1 MPDLKTVKMDA
12 VLTPKT
18 DDRGRELDEAQQR
31 KRQIQVHFNPETLEL
46 TLTNT
51 VQKGRRRRPAQ
62 KVTESTAKL
71 SMDLIFDTTMTGEDV
86 RIKTYKVAQMM
97 DPTQTRTTRDGL
109 RCERKV
115 PPVVIFEWG
124 TIKFE
129 GYIDSYKESID
140 FFSYE
145 GIPLRATISLSLT
158 QQECTFKP
166 TTGVDYDQSGVLEQ
180 PSFGKASQD
189 AGDGGTQTPDPNG
202 QTKKM
207 ATNETVTQAAQ
218 AAGDPSAARRLGIQN
233 GIENLRRPDVEE
245 IAISGD
251 LIRNAA
257 GFSTGISA
265 GVSFSA
271 GVGAP
276 GALITQKAALSTT
289 TGSAFANLHLQ
300 AGSQVLRPR
309 TKLSLDTDT
318 LPGANI
324 GIGKETSFGIGG
336 EVTGGGGTSV
346 SADVGV
352 KSDFEAGIIF
362 EE

>member
-1 MPDLKTVKMDA
+1 MPDLKTDA

-18 DDRGRELDEAQQR
+18 NARGRELSEAQQR
-31 KRQIQVHFNPETLEL
+31 RRQVQVHFNPETLEL

-51 VQKGRRRRPAQ
+51 LQKGRRRRPAQ
-62 KVTESTAKL
+62 TVTESTAKL

-86 RIKTYKVAQMM
+86 RTKTHEVAQMM
-97 DPTQTRTTRDGL
+97 DPVQTRTTRGG
-109 RCERKV
+109 RSREGKV
-115 PPVVIFEWG
+115 PSIVIFEWA

-140 FFSYE
+140 FFSSQ

-158 QQECTFKP
+158 QQERTFAP
-166 TTGVDYDQSGVLEQ
+166 TTGVDYDQSGVLGQ
-180 PSFGKASQD
+180 PSFGNGMQD
-189 AGDGGTQTPDPNG
+189 AGDGDTRAPSPDA

-218 AAGDPSAARRLGIQN
+218 AAGDPGAARRLGIQN

-271 GVGAP
+271 SVGAP

-289 TGSAFANLHLQ
+289 TGSAFAKLHLQ

-318 LPGANI
+318 LLGANI

-336 EVTGGGGTSV
+336 EITGGGGTSV